1 MRQVVYYHNQT
12 LITLGRRITRAKIF
26 SWKEYI
32 NFHRFEKKSDL
43 LSVLKIASEIFNGD
57 LKGFANLPD

>member
-1 MRQVVYYHNQT
+1 M
-12 LITLGRRITRAKIF
+12 F

-32 NFHRFEKKSDL
+32 NFHRFEKNSDL

-57 LKGFANLPD
+57 LKGFAYLPD